1 MLIQLDNERG
11 PFEWVLIP
19 SPAPPQPI
27 SRNLPSPGST
37 EPAPNSPIPQKIGI
51 LDLEKLEGW
60 THRQKM
66 MLSIV
71 FDVVDG
77 QRSIEDIKTDVPL
90 PPNVVEEALRIL
102 LALKTIIIPNP

>member
-1 MLIQLDNERG
+1 
-11 PFEWVLIP
+11 
-19 SPAPPQPI
+19 
-27 SRNLPSPGST
+27 
-37 EPAPNSPIPQKIGI
+37 
-51 LDLEKLEGW
+51 
-60 THRQKM
+60 

-102 LALKTIIIPNP
+102 LALKAIIIPNP